1 MLLYANPS
9 IRCKRLP
16 NNGVGAIHA
25 GLQSDQ
31 VLRTMGAERRGRA
44 RLRQAMKAERG
55 TGIPG
60 VEFIRKMTEIEE
72 IRSKFQRGELDHI
85 CRDLEKFVVSHRAE
99 IRRFQEDYN
108 AKNPRRP
115 LDDALAIKF
124 YILQIRSINPQQEIR
139 EQLMEIE
146 REKWIRGVK
155 TGRAPDP
162 EEVAMEW
169 ARLYSPG
176 WRSHRVTAIIF
187 VFEQERGRYAALL
200 RPPCP
205 A

>member
-1 MLLYANPS
+1 MRTDGRPPS
-9 IRCKRLP
+9 P
-16 NNGVGAIHA
+16 
-25 GLQSDQ
+25 
-31 VLRTMGAERRGRA
+31 
-44 RLRQAMKAERG
+44 ERG
-55 TGIPG
+55 TAASGIAT
-60 VEFIRKMTEIEE
+60 IRKMTEIEE
-72 IRSKFQRGELDHI
+72 IRSKFERGELDHI
-85 CRDLEKFVVSHRAE
+85 RRDLEKFVVSHRDE
-99 IRRFQEDYN
+99 ILRFQADYN

-124 YILQIRSINPQQEIR
+124 YILQVRSINPQQEIR
-139 EQLMEIE
+139 EQLLEIE

-155 TGRAPDP
+155 TGQPPDP
-162 EEVAMEW
+162 NQVAMEW

-187 VFEQERGRYAALL
+187 IFEQERSRYAALL